1 MKEILKLNEIS
12 SKVNDILTAD
22 SYTVSADAKNPEAII
37 LRSFSM
43 HEYDM
48 PESVVAVARAG
59 AGVNNIPLDKMSE
72 KGVCVFNT
80 PGANANAVKEL
91 VLFSLFLSSRRLY
104 EGIVWTQNL
113 EKNGEVNKQVEKGKK
128 AFVGQEILGRTLGII
143 GLGAIGKLVA
153 AAVLALGMKVI
164 AYDPFVKESDLDIN
178 LTTDI
183 NDVYKNS
190 DYITLHV
197 PATPETKNSINKD
210 TIALMKDGVRIINL
224 ARAELVNNNDI
235 KQAIADKKVA
245 KYVTDLPC
253 DELLGVD
260 NVITIPHLGASTG
273 EAEDNCAVMAAH
285 QLKDYLENGNVVN
298 SVNFPRLQANR
309 KGKCRIC
316 VISKD
321 VDNAVA
327 QVSVLVN
334 KNLAGIT
341 SATRG
346 NICYIIADLEEKIDD
361 ATLESIKAIS
371 LKVRVL

>member
-12 SKVNDILTAD
+12 SKVNDILTSD

-164 AYDPFVKESDLDIN
+164 AYDPFVKETDLDIT

>member
-12 SKVNDILTAD
+12 NKVNAILTQD
-22 SYTVSADAKNPEAII
+22 KYSVTSDAKNPCAIV

-48 PESVVAVARAG
+48 PQSVIAVARAG
-59 AGVNNIPLDKMSE
+59 AGVNNIPLDKMTE

-91 VLFSLFLSSRRLY
+91 VLFSLLVSSRKIY
-104 EGIVWTQNL
+104 EGINWTQNL

-128 AFVGQEILGRTLGII
+128 AFVGQEIFGKTLGIV

-153 AAVLALGMKVI
+153 NAVLALGMKVI
-164 AYDPFVKESDLDIN
+164 AYDPFVSSTDLPIQ
-178 LTTDI
+178 LTTDLNEI
-183 NDVYKNS
+183 YKNC

-197 PATPETKNSINKD
+197 PATPQTKNSVNKD

-224 ARAELVNNNDI
+224 ARGELVNNDDI
-235 KQAIADKKVA
+235 KKAIAGGKVA

-260 NVITIPHLGASTG
+260 GVITIPHLGASTA
-273 EAEDNCAVMAAH
+273 EAEDNCAVMAAN
-285 QLKDYLENGNVVN
+285 QLKDYLENGNIVN
-298 SVNFPRLQANR
+298 SVNFPKLQVER
-309 KGKCRIC
+309 SGKARVC
-316 VISKD
+316 VISSD
-321 VDNAVA
+321 VQNAVA
-327 QVSVLVN
+327 QVNATLTNIS
-334 KNLAGIT
+334 AIA

-346 NICYIIADLEEKIDD
+346 NIAYVIADLSSNANDSEID
-361 ATLESIKAIS
+361 ALKSKA
-371 LKVRVL
+371 LAVRVL

>member
-12 SKVNDILTAD
+12 SKVNDILTKD
-22 SYTVSADAKNPEAII
+22 EYCVSADCKNPEAII

-48 PESVVAVARAG
+48 PESVIAVARAG
-59 AGVNNIPLDKMSE
+59 AGVNNIPLDKMTE

-91 VLFSLFLSSRRLY
+91 VLFALLLSSRRLY
-104 EGIVWTQNL
+104 EGICWTQNL

-128 AFVGQEILGRTLGII
+128 AFVGQEIFGKTLGII

-153 AAVLALGMKVI
+153 GAVLPLGMKVI
-164 AYDPFVKESDLDIN
+164 AYDPFVKSTDLDIE
-178 LTTDI
+178 LTSDI
-183 NDVYKNS
+183 NEVYKNS

-197 PATPETKNSINKD
+197 PATPETKNSVNKD

-224 ARAELVNNNDI
+224 ARAELVNNADI
-235 KQAIADKKVA
+235 KEALASKKVA

-253 DELLGVD
+253 DEILGVD
-260 NVITIPHLGASTG
+260 NLITIPHLGASTG

-285 QLKDYLENGNVVN
+285 ELKDYLENGNIVN
-298 SVNFPRLQANR
+298 SVNFPKLQAAR
-309 KGKCRIC
+309 SGKCRVC
-316 VISKD
+316 VISD
-321 VDNAVA
+321 DPDNAVSK
-327 QVSVLVN
+327 VSVLVN
-334 KNLAGIT
+334 KNLAGIA

-346 NICYIIADLEEKIDD
+346 KICYIIADLENKIDE
-361 ATLESIKAIS
+361 ATLESLKAIAI
-371 LKVRVL
+371 KVRVL

>member
-164 AYDPFVKESDLDIN
+164 AYDPFVKETDLDIT

-235 KQAIADKKVA
+235 KQAIVDKKVA

>member
-22 SYTVSADAKNPEAII
+22 KYTVAADSKNPEAII

-43 HEYDM
+43 HEYDL
-48 PESVVAVARAG
+48 PTSVVAVARAG
-59 AGVNNIPLDKMSE
+59 AGVNNIPLDKMTD

-91 VLFSLFLSSRRLY
+91 VLFALLLSSRRLY
-104 EGIVWTQNL
+104 EGICWTQNL

-128 AFVGQEILGRTLGII
+128 AFVGQEIFGRTLGII

-153 AAVLALGMKVI
+153 NAVLALGMKVI
-164 AYDPFVKESDLDIN
+164 AYDPFVKTTDLNIELTEDIN
-178 LTTDI
+178 K
-183 NDVYKNS
+183 VYKES

-197 PATPETKNSINKD
+197 PATPETKNSINKN
-210 TIALMKDGVRIINL
+210 TIAMMKDGVRIINL
-224 ARAELVNNNDI
+224 ARAELVNNADI
-235 KQAIADKKVA
+235 KEAIANKKVA

-253 DELLGVD
+253 DELLGID
-260 NVITIPHLGASTG
+260 DVITIPHLGASTG

-285 QLKDYLENGNVVN
+285 ELKDYLENGNIVN
-298 SVNFPRLQANR
+298 SVNFPKLQANR
-309 KGKCRIC
+309 SGKCRLC
-316 VISKD
+316 VVSND
-321 VDNAVA
+321 PDNAVS
-327 QVSVLVN
+327 QISVLVN
-334 KNLAGIT
+334 KNLASIS

-346 NICYIIADLEEKIDD
+346 KICYIIADLEEKIDD

-371 LKVRVL
+371 VKVRVL

>member
-22 SYTVSADAKNPEAII
+22 KYTVSTDCKNPEAII

-48 PESVVAVARAG
+48 PQSVIAVARAG
-59 AGVNNIPLDKMSE
+59 AGVNNIPLDKMTE

-91 VLFSLFLSSRRLY
+91 VLFALLLASRRLY
-104 EGIVWTQNL
+104 EGICWTQHL

-128 AFVGQEILGRTLGII
+128 AFVGQEIYGKTLGII

-153 AAVLALGMKVI
+153 NAVLALGMKVI
-164 AYDPFVKESDLDIN
+164 AYDPFVKSTDLNIELTEDIN
-178 LTTDI
+178 E
-183 NDVYKNS
+183 VYKNS

-197 PATPETKNSINKD
+197 PATPETKNSINKE
-210 TIALMKDGVRIINL
+210 TIALMKDGVNIINL
-224 ARAELVNNNDI
+224 ARAELVNNSDI
-235 KQAIADKKVA
+235 KEALASKKVG

-253 DELLGVD
+253 DEILGVE
-260 NVITIPHLGASTG
+260 NLITIPHLGASTG
-273 EAEDNCAVMAAH
+273 EAEDNCAVMAAN
-285 QLKDYLENGNVVN
+285 QLKDYLENGNIVN
-298 SVNFPRLQANR
+298 SVNFPKLQAAR
-309 KGKCRIC
+309 SGKCR
-316 VISKD
+316 VTVVSND
-321 VDNAVA
+321 LDNAVS

-334 KNLAGIT
+334 KNLKAIT

-346 NICYIIADLEEKIDD
+346 NICYIIADLEEEIDN

-371 LKVRVL
+371 VKVRVL